1 MISSV
6 IKIIRERRRLQ
17 RFLKMDESNV
27 YGLTKR
33 QIKRAHRLGFTADEY
48 AVYDLEHNNP
58 HEYLSEYERM
68 MKFRSRIRDYRIVFD
83 NKILFYC
90 IIRNFAPVN
99 TIYAYIQN
107 GNFTALELEITRKEL
122 SSLLRLQEKLVV
134 KLFSAGGG
142 EGFRLLEYNAGKYYV
157 NRQECSQTDML
168 QLLEKLDNCLIEKY
182 CRQSDFENALNPY
195 AVNTIRMITMCNHS
209 GHEELAF
216 AIHRFG
222 ATKDTCVDNA
232 HQGGFYA
239 PIDIKSGRLGDAT
252 TQNIHFMF
260 DGNHSI
266 KHYSVHPV
274 TGVEIKGQIIP
285 NWESICK
292 EVVSLHRKLAFTG
305 VRFIAWDIALT
316 NNSFC
321 VIEANASS
329 GFIILQQGT
338 GGQRNKKIG
347 NFLRRNKL
355 ID

>member
-1 MISSV
+1 
-6 IKIIRERRRLQ
+6 
-17 RFLKMDESNV
+17 MDVSNV

-48 AVYDLEHNNP
+48 VVYDLEHNNP

-99 TIYAYIQN
+99 TIYAYIKK
-107 GNFTALELEITRKEL
+107 GNFIALEPEITREGL
-122 SSLLRLQEKLVV
+122 FSLLRIQEKLVV

-157 NRQECSQTDML
+157 NRQECSQADMF
-168 QLLEKLDNCLIEKY
+168 QLLEKLDDCLIEKY
-182 CRQSDFENALNPY
+182 CRQSDFENALSPY
-195 AVNTIRMITMCNHS
+195 SVNTIRMVTMCNYL
-209 GHEELAF
+209 GGEELTF

-222 ATKDTCVDNA
+222 ATKDSCVDNA
-232 HQGGFYA
+232 HQGGFCA

-252 TQNIHFMF
+252 TRNIHFMF
-260 DGNHSI
+260 DGDHRI
-266 KHYSVHPV
+266 KHYSVHPA
-274 TGVEIKGQIIP
+274 TGVEIQGQVIP
-285 NWESICK
+285 NWESLCK

-305 VRFIAWDIALT
+305 ARFIAWDIALT
-316 NNSFC
+316 DNGFC

-329 GFIILQQGT
+329 SFDILQQGT
-338 GGQRNKKIG
+338 GGQRNGKLG
-347 NFLRRNKL
+347 DFLKRNKL